1 MLSLLLGKNAPKVST
16 TTRGAFY
23 FMAKRLTDSEKWKKP
38 FIRGMKAPYKLLWL
52 YILDECDHA
61 GIWQV
66 DFDVAQIK
74 IGEKLNIEQAKIFFS
89 GKIFE
94 FDGGEKW
101 YIPDFIEFQY
111 GELNESNRAHSSV
124 LRILKQYNLLDI
136 KPLTSPL
143 QGAKDM
149 DKDKEMDKDKDK
161 DKDKEADFDFPKSDL
176 DIAFDNWVAMRKK
189 MKGGI
194 TDHAIEL
201 GKKELQEL
209 SNGNANLAIAI
220 INRSILNSWKGFF
233 PLSNKNQNNGNS
245 KADEREQLRQ
255 ESIAILTGG
264 KNN

>member
-1 MLSLLLGKNAPKVST
+1 MSELSETSVQFLKGVGPSRKKILENLGVESLEDLLYLFPRRYEDRRQMT
-16 TTRGAFY
+16 
-23 FMAKRLTDSEKWKKP
+23 
-38 FIRGMKAPYKLLWL
+38 KL
-52 YILDECDHA
+52 
-61 GIWQV
+61 
-66 DFDVAQIK
+66 AQIK

-233 PLSNKNQNNGNS
+233 PLSNKSQANGNS
-245 KADEREQLRQ
+245 KEAERAHLR
-255 ESIAILTGG
+255 EEAIAILTGG